1 MFLDPT
7 PLHQLNPTDRFSSR
21 VTDYAQYRPSYP
33 AAVID
38 AILSDG
44 DAQTVAD
51 IGAGTGIAA
60 QLLADRG
67 LAVWAVE
74 PNADMRAAIAPH
86 PRITA
91 WDGTAEATALAD
103 RTMDLVT
110 AFQAFHWF
118 QHDLAL
124 PELRRIL
131 KPDGRLAVVWNNRD
145 RTDPFTKQYGQVLQ
159 SVTRKPV
166 GIDRMGDA
174 TPLLEDSVYFT
185 DVQHVAIPHR
195 QTLDLAGLIG
205 LAQSRSYTPQSG
217 VAYEQLIDRLTHLFN
232 EFCRE
237 GQVAIV
243 YTANVYLARG
253 R

>member
-1 MFLDPT
+1 MLDPT
-7 PLHQLNPTDRFSSR
+7 PLHQLNPTDRFSNR
-21 VTDYAQYRPSYP
+21 VTDYAQHRPSYP

-38 AILSDG
+38 AILDG
-44 DAQTVAD
+44 GDFHTVAD
-51 IGAGTGIAA
+51 IGSGTGISA

-67 LAVWAVE
+67 LSIWAVE
-74 PNADMRAAIAPH
+74 PNAAMRAAITPH
-86 PRITA
+86 PHITP
-91 WDGTAEATALAD
+91 WDGTAEATRLPD
-103 RTMDLVT
+103 DSMDLVT

-118 QHDLAL
+118 KHDVAL

-159 SVTRKPV
+159 SVTSKPV

-174 TPLLEDSVYFT
+174 TPLLEDSVCFA
-185 DVQHVAIPHR
+185 DIQHVAISHR
-195 QTLDLAGLIG
+195 QPLDLAGLIG

-217 VAYEQLIDRLTHLFN
+217 VAHEQLVDRLTQLFH
-232 EFCRE
+232 EFCQDE
-237 GQVAIV
+237 QVVIV
-243 YTANVYLARG
+243 YRANVYLARG